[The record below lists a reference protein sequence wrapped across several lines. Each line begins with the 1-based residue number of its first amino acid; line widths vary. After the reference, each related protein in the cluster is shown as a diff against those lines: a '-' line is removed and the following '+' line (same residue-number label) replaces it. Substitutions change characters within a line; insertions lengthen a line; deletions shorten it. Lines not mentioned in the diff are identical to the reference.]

1 MKSYSNTSDHSD
13 LRLVLNYVTESIRSD
28 VQETGMFMP
37 RYTAHTPGGLLTMPG
52 IKLYNEAYN
61 IVFSSTFILMCIATR
76 ATAGMLAF
84 PSTRLDYKSNRSS
97 CNPRRKPGVTMVGEA
112 LSGSKIR
119 RFLPMHSDKSG
130 RFTTFGNPSPCM
142 RELPE
147 GLPFQILPSRTPT
160 DEQRRE
166 AGSVLC
172 GMGYHLACIHKPR
185 SPQN

>member
-1 MKSYSNTSDHSD
+1 MKSYSNSPDHTD
-13 LRLVLNYVTESIRSD
+13 LMKVLMYVSQSIRSD
-28 VQETGMFMP
+28 MQQTGQFMP
-37 RYTAHTPGGLLTMPG
+37 RYTALTPGGLLSMPG
-52 IKLYNEAYN
+52 IKLHDETYN
-61 IVFSSTFILMCIATR
+61 IEFSSTFILMCIATG

-112 LSGSKIR
+112 LSGSTIR

-147 GLPFQILPSRTPT
+147 GLPFQSLPSRPPT
-160 DEQRRE
+160 DEERRE

-172 GMGYHLACIHKPR
+172 GMGYHLACIHKPS